1 MRLHEYADGHDLFF
15 GQDIDANET
24 TNVDMTLEPDPL
36 SVASVLR
43 RVQASANPEG
53 PISITIEVDESL
65 FIDADETT
73 TTLAVTN
80 LLRDAVRFS
89 DVGECILMR
98 CRAADEGV
106 IVEVED
112 PCGGLAGL
120 MFPPARPSRKSSR
133 PPPPHC

>member
-1 MRLHEYADGHDLFF
+1 MRLHEYADEPDPFF
-15 GQDIDANET
+15 THDIDANET
-24 TNVDMTLEPDPL
+24 ADVDMSLEPDPL

-53 PISITIEVDESL
+53 AISITIEVDESL
-65 FIDADETT
+65 FIDADEMT

-80 LLRDAVRFS
+80 LLRDAVKFS

-98 CRAADEGV
+98 CRAADDGV
-106 IVEVED
+106 VVEVED
-112 PCGGLAGL
+112 ACGGLAGL
-120 MFPPARPSRKSSR
+120 MFPPARPSRRSSR